1 MNLHEIYTPITA
13 TPFKRS
19 ESYIEILPHEA
30 LRPYIRCFW
39 GSPRPYEQK
48 KTDRPEQQ
56 LIVPDTC
63 MDLIFTANYTDNR
76 IDSGFCGMDDRTFQE
91 ELVQPRIE
99 KTSVFAIRFYAWGAV
114 LFADDSL
121 CDVKNARID
130 AGRHFYELKKELEN
144 RIFDAE
150 TIEERIAV
158 TESYLLGHIRKDRE
172 NRLFMETAA
181 QILMDRGKRNMAD
194 LAGELHV
201 STRQIER
208 IFRGNMGISPKKFSS
223 LVRYQYLWQDI
234 LFWSRCNV
242 QDAVYRYGYADQA
255 HLLNDFKRFHGMT
268 PREARQYA
276 LRDVAFLQEKPG
288 SLQ

>member
-1 MNLHEIYTPITA
+1 
-13 TPFKRS
+13 
-19 ESYIEILPHEA
+19 
-30 LRPYIRCFW
+30 
-39 GSPRPYEQK
+39 
-48 KTDRPEQQ
+48 
-56 LIVPDTC
+56 
-63 MDLIFTANYTDNR
+63 
-76 IDSGFCGMDDRTFQE
+76 
-91 ELVQPRIE
+91 
-99 KTSVFAIRFYAWGAV
+99 
-114 LFADDSL
+114 
-121 CDVKNARID
+121 
-130 AGRHFYELKKELEN
+130 
-144 RIFDAE
+144 
-150 TIEERIAV
+150 
-158 TESYLLGHIRKDRE
+158 
-172 NRLFMETAA
+172 
-181 QILMDRGKRNMAD
+181 MAD